1 MAYRVVV
8 VPDKFKGTLTA
19 FEAAAAIEKGW
30 RKARPKD
37 VLELIP
43 MSDGGDGFGP
53 TLSMH
58 CQGEERRVKTINAAG
73 EPIWAKWWWIP
84 KTKTAVVETA
94 QVIGLAQ
101 LPKGKFHPF
110 ELDTSGLGILLSK
123 VFAMKP
129 KRCLI
134 GLGGSATNDGGMGM
148 ARELGWRFL
157 DEAGEEIVSWTDL
170 VSLSEIKE
178 PRQHGPLPK
187 VTAAID
193 VRNRLLGRY
202 GASQVFGPQKG
213 LREED
218 MPQADACLRE
228 LSNRFL
234 QLSGRH
240 LATVKGAG
248 AAGGLGFACLAFLN
262 AETESG
268 FELFAAHARL
278 KQRLA
283 RADLVITGEGAMDRS
298 TVMGKGAGS
307 IAALCREMK
316 LPCLGLAGDILN
328 RPTVRKEFKEI
339 YSILGIVADEAQAMK
354 HPAACLSSLA
364 ERAATHWKA

>member
-1 MAYRVVV
+1 MPYRVVI

-30 RKARPKD
+30 RRVRPKD
-37 VLELIP
+37 SLDLIP

-53 TLSMH
+53 TLSLH
-58 CQGEERRVKTINAAG
+58 CQGEERRVKTTNEAG
-73 EPIWAKWWWIP
+73 EPIWAKWWWVP
-84 KTKTAVVETA
+84 KTKTAIVETA

-110 ELDTSGLGILLSK
+110 ELDTFGLGTVFSK
-123 VFAMKP
+123 VFAMNP

-148 ARELGWRFL
+148 ARSLGWKFL
-157 DEAGEEIVSWTDL
+157 DAEGQEIRSWTDL
-170 VSLSEIKE
+170 VSLREIE
-178 PRQHGPLPK
+178 PPSKKMKLPK
-187 VTAAID
+187 VIAAID

-228 LSNRFL
+228 LSQRFFR
-234 QLSGRH
+234 LSGRH
-240 LATVKGAG
+240 LPTVNGAG
-248 AAGGLGFACLAFLN
+248 AAGGLGFGCIAFLN

-268 FELFAAHARL
+268 FELFAEHARL
-278 KQRLA
+278 KRRVA

-298 TVMGKGAGS
+298 TNMGKGAGG
-307 IAALCREMK
+307 IAALCRELK
-316 LPCLGLAGDILN
+316 IPCLGLAGDIFN
-328 RPTVRKEFKEI
+328 RRTVRKEFTEI
-339 YSILGIVADEAQAMK
+339 YSIIGGVADEAQAMK
-354 HPAACLSSLA
+354 RPASCLADLA
-364 ERAATHWKA
+364 ELAATDWNA